1 MNRISYD
8 DFLEAVNPVER
19 PIRTFHCGF
28 SYLEQWLALEAEAV
42 EHGVDINPDFQRGHI
57 WTEAQQVA
65 YIENVLRRI
74 VDESGL
80 TIRFNCPTWRETKL
94 LGDLPEQV
102 VCIDGLQR
110 LTAIRRFINKELPV
124 FGLDYEVLPMRVIL
138 RDLQLVIKMYDF
150 QDRKDLL
157 KFYLD
162 INGGGTPHS
171 KEELDRVRELM
182 IKAGKRLEVKALG
195 EVS

>member
-8 DFLEAVNPVER
+8 DFLKAANPVER

-57 WTEAQQVA
+57 WTESQQVA

-94 LGDLPEQV
+94 SGDLPDQV

-110 LTAIRRFINKELPV
+110 LTAIRKFISKELPI
-124 FGLDYEVLPMRVIL
+124 FGLEYELLPMRVIL

-171 KEELDRVRELM
+171 KEELDRVRQLM
-182 IKAGKRLEVKALG
+182 NKADVESCMEVNDA
-195 EVS
+195 S